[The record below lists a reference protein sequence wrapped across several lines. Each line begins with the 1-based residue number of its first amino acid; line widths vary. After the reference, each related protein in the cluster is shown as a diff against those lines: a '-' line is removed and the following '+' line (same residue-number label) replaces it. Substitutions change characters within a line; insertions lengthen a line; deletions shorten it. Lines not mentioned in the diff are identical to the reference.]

1 MKNNTKNIFLNTA
14 SSLFANKGYHATGIS
29 EIIKKSNAPKGS
41 LYYHF
46 PQGKEQLAQ
55 EALQRTALN
64 IYNELTTAFLS
75 ASTPLQGI
83 QQHLLL
89 IAKKIEANM
98 FQPNVSISLMALE
111 TFASNEKL
119 RLECAKIF
127 EQIQAIYHQ
136 QLLKILDDSTY
147 ANFLAMNMV
156 MLTEGAITLSLTQKS
171 TKPLHQL
178 ANNLPFLLKLDTISG
193 ENNAQ

>member
-1 MKNNTKNIFLNTA
+1 MKNNTKDIFLDTA
-14 SSLFANKGYHATGIS
+14 SFLFANKGYHATGIS

-64 IYNELTTAFLS
+64 IYNELITIFSS
-75 ASTPLQGI
+75 ASTPLQGM

-89 IAKKIEANM
+89 IAQKIEQDM

-111 TFASNEKL
+111 TFASSEKL

-127 EQIQAIYHQ
+127 EQIQDIYHQ
-136 QLLKILDDSTY
+136 QFLKILDDSAY
-147 ANFLAMNMV
+147 ADFLAMNMV
-156 MLTEGAITLSLTQKS
+156 MLTEGAITLSLTKKN

-178 ANNLPFLLKLDTISG
+178 AENLPTLLKLDTLSG